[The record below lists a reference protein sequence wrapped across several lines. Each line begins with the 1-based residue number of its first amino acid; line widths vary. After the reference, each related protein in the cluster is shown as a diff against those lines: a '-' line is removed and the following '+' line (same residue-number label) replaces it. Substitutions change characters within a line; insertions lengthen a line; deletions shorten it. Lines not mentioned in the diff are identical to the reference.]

1 MKVVVAYAHPCAESY
16 VASVRDR
23 VMGGLSV
30 AGCEPLLIDLY
41 ESSYDP
47 YLPLPVA
54 DARALEGA
62 ESLVL
67 VHPTWWTSHPA
78 ILLAWIAQATDT
90 TLPGVRSLVS
100 VTTLGGSK
108 LANRIAGES
117 GVRVIDRAVR
127 RRLVQR
133 PPHRRLALYGLDK
146 STPQRRQAFLDRVEE
161 RIGELVR

>member
-23 VMGGLSV
+23 VLSGLTA
-30 AGCEPLLIDLY
+30 AGCESHLIDLY

-47 YLPLPVA
+47 YLPFPAV
-54 DARALEGA
+54 DAQAVDGA

-78 ILLAWIAQATDT
+78 ILLAWIAQATNT
-90 TLPGVRSLVS
+90 RLPAVRSLVS

-108 LANRIAGES
+108 LANRLAGES
-117 GVRVIDRAVR
+117 GARVIDRAVR
-127 RRLVQR
+127 RQLVQH

-146 STPQRRQAFLDRVEE
+146 STPQRRQAFLDCVES